1 MIIII
6 IICYCLQSIAQI
18 SQINQLFQLLNIYF
32 LCIQQHFLWVSS
44 YANGKTMTSAKIRLF
59 LGDWKFLVPTK
70 NVKAWLHLTK
80 LVASHCRRKCS
91 ATQSSNNHCLIVTIF
106 RIKCANTDRENAD
119 RRTIIFKVFI
129 RHFCFFRVIK
139 SLLNS
144 QVNWINPVVNIN
156 IRIETG
162 QS

>member
-1 MIIII
+1 MHKF
-6 IICYCLQSIAQI
+6 LKWTNSF
-18 SQINQLFQLLNIYF
+18 NFWIYIF
-32 LCIQQHFLWVSS
+32 CAYGDTFYGSAHMLM
-44 YANGKTMTSAKIRLF
+44 GKTMTSAKIRLF
-59 LGDWKFLVPTK
+59 VGDWKFLVPTK
-70 NVKAWLHLTK
+70 NVKAWLHPAK
-80 LVASHCRRKCS
+80 LVASNCQLKCS
-91 ATQSSNNHCLIVTIF
+91 AKQINNNHCLNVTIF
-106 RIKCANTDRENAD
+106 RIKSANTDKENAD